1 VDILVSACSSVVLT
15 PSLAAMVANRFGLRP
30 DAATYALGGHGCTGG
45 VLAIDLARRLM
56 QARAHRPLPRPRTPC
71 VLNQRRFRT
80 RPACR
85 PGSLRRIRSAP
96 LHPLSVG
103 C

>member
-1 VDILVSACSSVVLT
+1 MDILVSACSSVVLT

-56 QARAHRPLPRPRTPC
+56 QARARACAPP
-71 VLNQRRFRT
+71 
-80 RPACR
+80 PAAHAMVFWTS
-85 PGSLRRIRSAP
+85 GAHVGIDV
-96 LHPLSVG
+96 SVDA
-103 C
+103 